1 MKPNKKNKTT
11 YLSSAL
17 VVKSP
22 LPFLLDV
29 MQEGALYRSSKTF
42 SVGRWWQK
50 LLIFSLTSD
59 TRVGWGMGG
68 REGGGKKQTNRN
80 TLLDPRCNKPSMK
93 IMQPQ
98 KTEQT

>member
-11 YLSSAL
+11 NLSSAL

-68 REGGGKKQTNRN
+68 REGGEETNKQ
-80 TLLDPRCNKPSMK
+80 KYPSGSKM
-93 IMQPQ
+93 
-98 KTEQT
+98 